1 MIAFARTD
9 TSLVA
14 RWWWTVDRVTLL
26 LILLLILA
34 GIVLTMSASPAVANR
49 IGAPTYHF
57 VIRQAIFVIPAILA
71 MVGLS
76 LLTPEQVRSVGA
88 MGFGLFFVLLALVP
102 VAGTEIKGARQWI
115 GVGPIALQPSE
126 FIRPFFC
133 IIVAWALAD
142 ARIRR
147 NALGYLITVVALLGV
162 VGLIVMQPDFG
173 MTMLVAGTWAV
184 QVFVAGLPWLLVAIV
199 LGGAVAGVAGGYL
212 MLDHVASRIDRF
224 LDPSTGDSYQIT
236 TSLSA
241 IQNGGLIGRG
251 PGEGLV
257 KAVLPDAHTDFI
269 FSVTAEE
276 FGVLA
281 CLLMISAFAGIII
294 RGYMRMMQERD
305 LFVVLA
311 VSGLLGSFGLQAFIN
326 MGVAVHLMPTTG
338 MTLPLISYG
347 GSSLVA
353 TACGLGMMLALT
365 RRRYVEGSG
374 R

>member
-14 RWWWTVDRVTLL
+14 RWWWTVDRVALL
-26 LILLLILA
+26 LILLLVLA
-34 GIVLTMSASPAVANR
+34 GIVLTMAASPAVANR

-57 VIRQAIFVIPAILA
+57 VIRQALFVIPAVLVMI
-71 MVGLS
+71 GLS
-76 LLTPEQVRSVGA
+76 LLNPDQVKSAGA
-88 MGFGLFFVLLALVP
+88 IGFGLFLLLLALVP
-102 VAGTEIKGARQWI
+102 VVGTEIKGARQWI
-115 GVGPIALQPSE
+115 GAGPIALQPSE
-126 FIRPFFC
+126 FVRPFFC
-133 IIVAWALAD
+133 IVTAWALAD
-142 ARIRR
+142 ARVRR
-147 NALGYLITVVALLGV
+147 NLTGYLVTVAMLVAV
-162 VGLIVMQPDFG
+162 VGFIVAQPDFG
-173 MTMLVAGTWAV
+173 MTMLVLGTWSI
-184 QVFVAGLPWLLVAIV
+184 QVFVAGLPWILVALV
-199 LGGAVAGVAGGYL
+199 VGGGLAGLVDGYL

-224 LDPSTGDSYQIT
+224 LDPSSGDNYQIM

-269 FSVTAEE
+269 FAVTAEE
-276 FGVLA
+276 FGALA
-281 CLLMISAFAGIII
+281 CLLMIAAFGGIIL

-353 TACGLGMMLALT
+353 TAAGLGMMLALT
-365 RRRYVEGSG
+365 RRRYLEGT